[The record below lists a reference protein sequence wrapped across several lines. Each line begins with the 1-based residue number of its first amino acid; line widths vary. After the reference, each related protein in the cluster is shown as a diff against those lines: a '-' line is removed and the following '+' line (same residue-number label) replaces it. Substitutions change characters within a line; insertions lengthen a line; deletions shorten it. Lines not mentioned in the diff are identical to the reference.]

1 MKAVVANCLMILILD
16 YFLAAVLFQMLF
28 AGGK

>member
-16 YFLAAVLFQMLF
+16 YFLATVLFQVLL
-28 AGGK
+28 GKNG